1 MLIVVLSVE
10 CFCLVYSSRFE
21 PCQTNTITSS
31 LYDETEV
38 VYRRKASIK
47 RGKFFPVWVRN
58 RSISAGLESVLSLT
72 KKLRIVLYP
81 VFYEYKNV
89 QSFGIL

>member
-47 RGKFFPVWVRN
+47 RGKFFSSMASKPINICWIRTGSKPYKEITY
-58 RSISAGLESVLSLT
+58 RIISSF
-72 KKLRIVLYP
+72 LRI
-81 VFYEYKNV
+81 
-89 QSFGIL
+89 